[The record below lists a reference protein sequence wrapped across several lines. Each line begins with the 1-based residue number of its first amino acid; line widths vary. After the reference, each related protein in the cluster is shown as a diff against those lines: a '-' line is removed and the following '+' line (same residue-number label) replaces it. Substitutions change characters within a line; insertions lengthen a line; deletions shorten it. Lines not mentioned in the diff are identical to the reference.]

1 MSQSLNARAIALAAG
16 NMAASSPLSPGMQAN
31 FRGFTFVDESSIDDH
46 FIGREELAR
55 MEEDAEDLED
65 EWDEDQ
71 ARRNDDDDGRGFN
84 GRSNRMSGIEY
95 RRPHDDEGGIFGNDG
110 MDM

>member
-1 MSQSLNARAIALAAG
+1 
-16 NMAASSPLSPGMQAN
+16 MAASTPLSPGMQAN

-46 FIGREELAR
+46 FLGREELAR

-65 EWDEDQ
+65 EWERDNG
-71 ARRNDDDDGRGFN
+71 RGDDGRGFD
-84 GRSNRMSGIEY
+84 GRGNRMSGIEFKK
-95 RRPHDDEGGIFGNDG
+95 PHDEEGGIFGNDG